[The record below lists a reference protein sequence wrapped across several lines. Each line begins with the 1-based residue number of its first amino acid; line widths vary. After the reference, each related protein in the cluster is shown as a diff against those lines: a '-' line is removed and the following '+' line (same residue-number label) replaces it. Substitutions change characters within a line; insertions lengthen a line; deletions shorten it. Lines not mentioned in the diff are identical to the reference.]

1 MAVKRTI
8 SASSIS
14 AMSFCIL
21 AAMENRPPSVY
32 TSTACCSRS
41 IDSAEGRDVDVNI
54 NIVQLMEMMK
64 RSLDESIV

>member
-1 MAVKRTI
+1 MVVKRTI

-41 IDSAEGRDVDVNI
+41 IDSAEGHDHDNVNMML
-54 NIVQLMEMMK
+54 LMEMIK
-64 RSLDESIV
+64 RG

>member
-41 IDSAEGRDVDVNI
+41 IDSAEGHDVVDV
-54 NIVQLMEMMK
+54 QH
-64 RSLDESIV
+64 